1 MKDIVSPTKEF
12 GFYSKY
18 MRNFDQENDV
28 VVIFQTIIKDKQL
41 EDDLHCHVPR
51 PIETVRYCC
60 KDRQVDQ

>member
-1 MKDIVSPTKEF
+1 MKDIVSPSKEF

-28 VVIFQTIIKDKQL
+28 VIFQTIIKDKQL
-41 EDDLHCHVPR
+41 EDDLHRHVLR
-51 PIETVRYCC
+51 PIETVQYCC